1 MKPRRFIFA
10 MSLLLSLGA
19 ARPASAQN
27 GERLRELRAQRQAER
42 QQAKRENA
50 GQPAKAAQAGRGMV
64 GLPPKWVENLRDKS
78 PEEQERFMQNSRQ
91 FQNLP
96 PWRQQQIRQN
106 LERWRQLPEEQK
118 ERIRATEQMLENAT
132 PEQRE
137 HFQNDIVPKLA
148 QMPPERRGRV
158 INHWRRLQSMTPA
171 EQQAALHDPAFMG
184 NLSPD
189 EQSVVRDLNS
199 LGKPPVSP
207 EQ

>member
-1 MKPRRFIFA
+1 LKSHRFIFA
-10 MSLLLSLGA
+10 ISLLLHSAGA
-19 ARPASAQN
+19 VRPVRAQN
-27 GERLRELRAQRQAER
+27 GERARELRAQRQAAR
-42 QQAKRENA
+42 AAKRENA
-50 GQPAKAAQAGRGMV
+50 GQPAKAAQAGRGLV

-91 FQNLP
+91 FQSLP
-96 PWRQQQIRQN
+96 PARQQQVRQN

-118 ERIRATEQMLENAT
+118 DRIRATEQLLEQAT

-158 INHWRRLQSMTPA
+158 INHWRRLQAMTPP
-171 EQQAALHDPAFMG
+171 EQEAALRDPAFMG

-199 LGKPPVSP
+199 LGKPSATA